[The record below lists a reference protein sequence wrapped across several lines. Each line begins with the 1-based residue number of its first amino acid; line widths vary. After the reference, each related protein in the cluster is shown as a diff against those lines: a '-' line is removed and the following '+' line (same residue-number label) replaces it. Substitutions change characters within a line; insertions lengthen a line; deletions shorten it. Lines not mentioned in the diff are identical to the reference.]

1 MIFDKDN
8 WLEIAATLR
17 QNKLRSSL
25 TAFGVFWGIFMLII
39 MVAAGNGLYNGAMH
53 DFESLAANSVF
64 LWTRPTTLPFK
75 GFPRGRKFNFDNED
89 IAALRRHIPE
99 IEYLAP
105 RNQLG
110 GFGKVTNVTRR
121 VKDGAFNVYGDYP
134 EIAHIALMD
143 IVAGRFI
150 NHMDLKEKRKVAVI
164 GTRVREILFDPDEDP
179 IGQLILVKGVYF
191 KVIGAFESRKEGDE
205 AEEETQAIF
214 IPFTVFQQAFNYGNL
229 VGWFSLTA

>member
-64 LWTRPTTLPFK
+64 LWTRPTNLPFK
-75 GFPRGRKFNFDNED
+75 GFPRGRKFNFDNKD
-89 IAALRRHIPE
+89 IAALRRHIPQ

-105 RNQLG
+105 PNQLG
-110 GFGKVTNVTRR
+110 AFGKVNNVTIIN
-121 VKDGAFNVYGDYP
+121 KNVALNLYGD
-134 EIAHIALMD
+134 
-143 IVAGRFI
+143 
-150 NHMDLKEKRKVAVI
+150 
-164 GTRVREILFDPDEDP
+164 
-179 IGQLILVKGVYF
+179 
-191 KVIGAFESRKEGDE
+191 
-205 AEEETQAIF
+205 
-214 IPFTVFQQAFNYGNL
+214 
-229 VGWFSLTA
+229 